1 MVADRVAL
9 YATTRKCRIGQ
20 PARAAASRV
29 TVRVQC
35 RRHESGP
42 SGDHRAIDRAELR
55 AAKRAAVQRLS
66 RVGKLLDLVQ
76 LFDDAPEVN
85 LRAFSVLD
93 SSDHAVVR
101 LIFDNADAA
110 RHLMRRRQMAFSE
123 TDLLIVELSK
133 NLSLTHIC
141 LFLLGAELNIR
152 FAYPV
157 MMAADDHPTIA
168 IAVDDNTLA
177 GQILRRKGFRLLG
190 EEDLG

>member
-1 MVADRVAL
+1 MSQAMPPETEPGTERG
-9 YATTRKCRIGQ
+9 YA
-20 PARAAASRV
+20 PPS
-29 TVRVQC
+29 VRQFSVFL
-35 RRHESGP
+35 
-42 SGDHRAIDRAELR
+42 DN
-55 AAKRAAVQRLS
+55 
-66 RVGKLLDLVQ
+66 RVGKLLELVQ

-110 RHLMRRRQMAFSE
+110 RHLMRRRQFVFSE
-123 TDLLIVELSK
+123 VDLLVVELT
-133 NLSLTHIC
+133 NTFTLTHVC

-157 MMAADDHPTIA
+157 MLPNDERTTIA
-168 IAVDDNTLA
+168 LAVDDNTLA

>member
-1 MVADRVAL
+1 MSQATPPETAPGTEKG
-9 YATTRKCRIGQ
+9 YA
-20 PARAAASRV
+20 PPS
-29 TVRVQC
+29 VRQFSVFL
-35 RRHESGP
+35 
-42 SGDHRAIDRAELR
+42 DN
-55 AAKRAAVQRLS
+55 
-66 RVGKLLDLVQ
+66 RVGKLLELVQ

-110 RHLMRRRQMAFSE
+110 RHLMRKRSFVFSE
-123 TDLLIVELSK
+123 VDLLVVELTQTFT
-133 NLSLTHIC
+133 LTHVC

-157 MMAADDHPTIA
+157 MLPNDERTTIA
-168 IAVDDNTLA
+168 LAVDDNTLA

>member
-1 MVADRVAL
+1 MSEAMPPEAEPGTERG
-9 YATTRKCRIGQ
+9 YA
-20 PARAAASRV
+20 PPS
-29 TVRVQC
+29 VRQFSVFL
-35 RRHESGP
+35 
-42 SGDHRAIDRAELR
+42 DN
-55 AAKRAAVQRLS
+55 
-66 RVGKLLDLVQ
+66 RVGKLLELVQ

-110 RHLMRRRQMAFSE
+110 RHLMRRRQFVFSE
-123 TDLLIVELSK
+123 VDLLVVELT
-133 NLSLTHIC
+133 NTFTLTHVC

-157 MMAADDHPTIA
+157 MLPNDERTTIA
-168 IAVDDNTLA
+168 LAVDDNTLA

>member
-1 MVADRVAL
+1 MSQAL
-9 YATTRKCRIGQ
+9 PPDVTEPSTERGYA
-20 PARAAASRV
+20 PPS
-29 TVRVQC
+29 VRQFSVFL
-35 RRHESGP
+35 
-42 SGDHRAIDRAELR
+42 DN
-55 AAKRAAVQRLS
+55 
-66 RVGKLLDLVQ
+66 RVGKLLELVQ

-110 RHLMRRRQMAFSE
+110 RHLMRRRQLAFSE
-123 TDLLIVELSK
+123 TDLLIVELSQH
-133 NLSLTHIC
+133 LSLTHIC

-157 MMAADDHPTIA
+157 MHVVNDNPLVAV
-168 IAVDDNTLA
+168 AVDDNTLA